1 MQFTLDAGKFL
12 FDLLLEL
19 LRVRDKRR
27 RDVFEQLLEP
37 AYANFLE
44 VHAAYNELFL
54 ATERSFPVPLDD
66 DRCLIRPDEEY
77 GIVGGERCQHQVA
90 KTKEEFRRARE
101 KNEWI
106 RDGLRGQAQLLLKA
120 APYPEE
126 KRFLMSMVL
135 YFLEEKR
142 IGVDDLID
150 GTIKLVEEKGG
161 KAVLDSPSYRLLIE
175 LTKSTNL
182 SEMRGLVETARHE
195 LNQRYSDVSGYF
207 ILAKMAVYR
216 TTTD

>member
-1 MQFTLDAGKFL
+1 
-12 FDLLLEL
+12 
-19 LRVRDKRR
+19 
-27 RDVFEQLLEP
+27 
-37 AYANFLE
+37 
-44 VHAAYNELFL
+44 
-54 ATERSFPVPLDD
+54 
-66 DRCLIRPDEEY
+66 
-77 GIVGGERCQHQVA
+77 
-90 KTKEEFRRARE
+90 
-101 KNEWI
+101 
-106 RDGLRGQAQLLLKA
+106 
-120 APYPEE
+120 
-126 KRFLMSMVL
+126 MSMVL